1 MNIIQFCWL
10 LFVFLGMYILIYTKW
25 SFSDYFTYK
34 LFASF
39 FVSGL
44 LSFIL
49 FVVLTIFK
57 FLGE

>member
-44 LSFIL
+44 LSLYFICC
-49 FVVLTIFK
+49 FNYF
-57 FLGE
+57 